1 MRGCPSFLRL
11 ELNVSYQKNF
21 SPVTLRRGFEAQS
34 RSGGKSELSRAR
46 RSLAATGSNPKES
59 ATERETV
66 YPPMAG
72 VRSEKLKVKS
82 CCNLGL
88 STRNF

>member
-1 MRGCPSFLRL
+1 MRGCPTFLRL

-66 YPPMAG
+66 PTFVG
-72 VRSEKLKVKS
+72 IRVK
-82 CCNLGL
+82 
-88 STRNF
+88 R